1 MVIRDKK
8 TNHIDY
14 SNYYLLNKTAVAV
27 AEAIKR
33 YSLPIESIN
42 LTNNGLKSKEC
53 IMLIDS
59 L

>member
-1 MVIRDKK
+1 MIIREKK

-14 SNYYLLNKTAVAV
+14 SNYQLLNKTAVAV

-33 YSLPIESIN
+33 YSLPVESIN
-42 LTNNGLKSKEC
+42 LTNNGLKYKEC
-53 IMLIDS
+53 IVLIDS